1 MRAAIRRSGKAASNG
16 KERQCE
22 PEPVGPRI
30 FSREGSGGPCLENGE
45 SEVTGERR
53 VDDASRKQR
62 FRIHNFGRVPLGK
75 EPART
80 NEVIENMSHGPVT
93 TNPLIIMCIN
103 MSIVFAVLIGL
114 SFLIRLIHMI
124 DPTKEKKEEPA
135 AAPAPKA
142 APAPAA
148 APAAP
153 AVDPNLNIAVIAA
166 AVAAYGGDA
175 KIVAV
180 RPLESTGWK
189 NVGRVSGVQN
199 TVF

>member
-1 MRAAIRRSGKAASNG
+1 
-16 KERQCE
+16 
-22 PEPVGPRI
+22 
-30 FSREGSGGPCLENGE
+30 
-45 SEVTGERR
+45 
-53 VDDASRKQR
+53 
-62 FRIHNFGRVPLGK
+62 
-75 EPART
+75 
-80 NEVIENMSHGPVT
+80 MSHGPVT

-114 SFLIRLIHMI
+114 SIMIKIIHMI

-142 APAPAA
+142 APAAAPA

-175 KIVAV
+175 KIVAI
-180 RPLESTGWK
+180 RPIESAGWK
-189 NVGRVSGVQN
+189 SVGRANGVQN

>member
-1 MRAAIRRSGKAASNG
+1 MPDREGGTAGCGVSPAQRRG
-16 KERQCE
+16 
-22 PEPVGPRI
+22 V
-30 FSREGSGGPCLENGE
+30 GSGGSPGGRKGERE
-45 SEVTGERR
+45 SEEAKPGIRR
-53 VDDASRKQR
+53 FVWFSLLTRHEGQMK
-62 FRIHNFGRVPLGK
+62 
-75 EPART
+75 

-114 SFLIRLIHMI
+114 SIMIKIIHMI

-142 APAPAA
+142 APAAAPA

-175 KIVAV
+175 KIVAI
-180 RPLESTGWK
+180 RPIESVGWK
-189 NVGRVSGVQN
+189 NVGRANGVQN